1 MKYLKTYTL
10 FERVSKETK
19 LFEDLHEE
27 VMSMIYGAN
36 VIKECDSIIEDIKDI
51 LLELSDSGLFTMV
64 GYTPMTL
71 TYSDKTPKIMAEVQG
86 ELGLCDSN
94 EGDINS
100 ALERVKDYV
109 RPLGFA
115 TGGGS
120 WERHNGMSRGPGD
133 ERSYRVYQMLIQK

>member
-1 MKYLKTYTL
+1 
-10 FERVSKETK
+10 
-19 LFEDLHEE
+19 
-27 VMSMIYGAN
+27 
-36 VIKECDSIIEDIKDI
+36 
-51 LLELSDSGLFTMV
+51 MV

-94 EGDINS
+94 EDDIDS
-100 ALERVKDYV
+100 TFERIKDYV

>member
-1 MKYLKTYTL
+1 MRYLKTYT
-10 FERVSKETK
+10 K
-19 LFEDLHEE
+19 LLESSQEE
-27 VMSMIYGAN
+27 IMSIIYGVN

-71 TYSDKTPKIMAEVQG
+71 TYSDKTPKIMAEIQG

-94 EGDINS
+94 EDDINL

>member
-1 MKYLKTYTL
+1 MKHLKPYTL

-19 LFEDLHEE
+19 LFEDLHDD
-27 VMSMIYGAN
+27 VMSMIYGVN

-71 TYSDKTPKIMAEVQG
+71 TYSDKTPKIMVEVQG
-86 ELGLCDSN
+86 DLELCESN
-94 EGDINS
+94 EDDINS
-100 ALERVKDYV
+100 TFERIKDYV
-109 RPLGFA
+109 KSKGYPTGF
-115 TGGGS
+115 GS
-120 WERHNGMSRGPGD
+120 WERHNGMSRGRGD